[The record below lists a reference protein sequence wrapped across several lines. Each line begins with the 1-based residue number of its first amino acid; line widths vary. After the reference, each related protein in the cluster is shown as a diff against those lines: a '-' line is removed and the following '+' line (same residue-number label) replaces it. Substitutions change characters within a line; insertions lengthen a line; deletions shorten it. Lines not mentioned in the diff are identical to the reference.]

1 MTAPTSDAPARPA
14 TTKPAEEP
22 AKDHTLAG
30 IALMLVGIFF
40 FSVNDT
46 MGKYLV
52 GTYAVGQ
59 ILLMRSAAA
68 IVFLAPFIRREGL
81 SAFRNAPRPGLQLL
95 RAVFATL
102 EVFCFYWALTGMSLA
117 DTMTFYLAGPIY
129 VTAMS
134 PLLLGEH
141 VGWRRWLAVLAGFV
155 GVMIALSPSG
165 GAFSPHA
172 LVAIAGSLMFSVFMV
187 CTRLV
192 RGTSDVVLVST
203 QVIAALI
210 FGAVTAPFTWVAVGL
225 FDGAL
230 LALLGVVAMIAF
242 LCINRSLSVAPASVV
257 VPYQYTAIVW
267 AVLLG
272 FIFFGDIPSTQMLI
286 GAGIIIAAGIYI
298 FIREQQLAKP
308 PAFTEPPPA

>member
-1 MTAPTSDAPARPA
+1 MPTSPSDAPARPA
-14 TTKPAEEP
+14 PAQPAKAP
-22 AKDHTLAG
+22 AKDHTLTG

-40 FSVNDT
+40 FAVNDA

-52 GTYAVGQ
+52 GTYSVGQ

-68 IVFLAPFIRREGL
+68 IIFLSPFIWREGL
-81 SAFRNAPRPGLQLL
+81 SAFTNAPRPWLQFT
-95 RAVFATL
+95 RAIFATL
-102 EVFCFYWALTGMSLA
+102 EVGCFYWALTGMSLA

-129 VTAMS
+129 VTAIS
-134 PLLLGEH
+134 PFLLGEH
-141 VGWRRWLAVLAGFV
+141 VGWRRWCAIIVGFI
-155 GVMIALSPSG
+155 GVMIALGPTG
-165 GAFSPHA
+165 GAFSVHA
-172 LVAIAGSLMFSVFMV
+172 LVAIAGSLMFTVFMI

-210 FGAVTAPFTWVAVGL
+210 FGVVVAPFVWVPVNL
-225 FDGAL
+225 FDGAM

-242 LCINRSLSVAPASVV
+242 LCINRSLSIAPASVV
-257 VPYQYTAIVW
+257 VPYQYTTIVW

-298 FIREQQLAKP
+298 FIREQRLAKP
-308 PAFTEPPPA
+308 AAFTEPPPA

>member
-14 TTKPAEEP
+14 PAQPVKEP

-40 FSVNDT
+40 FAVNDT

-52 GTYAVGQ
+52 GTYSVGQ
-59 ILLMRSAAA
+59 ILLLRSVAA
-68 IVFLAPFIRREGL
+68 ILFLAWFIRREGL
-81 SAFRNAPRPGLQLL
+81 APFINAPRPWLQAL

-129 VTAMS
+129 VTAVS
-134 PLLLGEH
+134 PFLLGEH
-141 VGWRRWLAVLAGFV
+141 VGWRRWMAVIAGFF
-155 GVMIALSPSG
+155 GVMIALGPSG
-165 GAFSPHA
+165 GTFSPHA
-172 LVAIAGSLMFSVFMV
+172 LVAIAGSLMFSIFMV

-192 RGTSDVVLVST
+192 RGTSDVVLVTT
-203 QVIAALI
+203 QVIAALV

-225 FDGAL
+225 FDGAM
-230 LALLGVVAMIAF
+230 LALLGVIAMIAF

-257 VPYQYTAIVW
+257 VPYQYTTIVW

-272 FIFFGDIPSTQMLI
+272 YIFFGDIPSTQMLI

-308 PAFTEPPPA
+308 AAFTEPPPA

>member
-1 MTAPTSDAPARPA
+1 MTAPTSDAPARSTPA
-14 TTKPAEEP
+14 KSAEAP

-30 IALMLVGIFF
+30 ITLMLVGIFF

-81 SAFRNAPRPGLQLL
+81 AAFRLAPRPGLQIL
-95 RAVFATL
+95 RALFATL

-155 GVMIALSPSG
+155 GVMIALGPSG
-165 GAFSPHA
+165 GTFSIHA

-192 RGTSDVVLVST
+192 RGTSDVVLVTT
-203 QVIAALI
+203 QVVAALI

-267 AVLLG
+267 AVILG

>member
-1 MTAPTSDAPARPA
+1 MTPSTSDAPARP
-14 TTKPAEEP
+14 EP
-22 AKDHTLAG
+22 APPASVPSKDHALLG
-30 IALMLVGIFF
+30 IVLMLVGIFF
-40 FSVNDT
+40 FAVNDT

-68 IVFLAPFIRREGL
+68 LVFLTPFIRREGI
-81 SAFRNAPRPGLQLL
+81 SAFTQAPRPWLQVA

-129 VTAMS
+129 VTAVS
-134 PLLLGEH
+134 PFLLGEH
-141 VGWRRWLAVLAGFV
+141 VGWRRWCAVIAGFV
-155 GVMIALSPSG
+155 GVMIALGPSG
-165 GAFSPHA
+165 GSFSPHA
-172 LVAIAGSLMFSVFMV
+172 LVAIAGSLMFSIFMV

-192 RGTSDVVLVST
+192 RGTSDVVLVTT
-203 QVIAALI
+203 QVVAALV
-210 FGAVTAPFTWVAVGL
+210 FGAVTAPFTWVAVTL

-257 VPYQYTAIVW
+257 VPYQYTTIVW

-272 FIFFGDIPSTQMLI
+272 YIFFGDVPSRQMLI
-286 GAGIIIAAGIYI
+286 GAGVIIAAGIYI
-298 FIREQQLAKP
+298 FIREQRLAKP
-308 PAFTEPPPA
+308 AAFTEPPPA

>member
-14 TTKPAEEP
+14 TAQP

-30 IALMLVGIFF
+30 ITLMLVGIFF

-81 SAFRNAPRPGLQLL
+81 AAFKLAPRPGLQIL
-95 RAVFATL
+95 RALFATL
-102 EVFCFYWALTGMSLA
+102 EVFCSYWALTGMSLA

-134 PLLLGEH
+134 PFLLGEH

-155 GVMIALSPSG
+155 GVMVALGPSG

-192 RGTSDVVLVST
+192 RGTSDVVLVTT
-203 QVIAALI
+203 QVVAALI

-267 AVLLG
+267 AVILG